1 MRLTKRL
8 NEPWFTLIALGLKK
22 VEGRLYKG
30 DFSTVSPDDT
40 IVWTNDDMG
49 FQRELRT
56 RVESVQR
63 YPTFRTFLQRE
74 TLNATLPTFGM
85 TSLGRGVNLYRKYVF
100 STAKRTSA
108 ITECWPSDWV
118 CCDERLNDFRKHAAV
133 VPVSLPERYQSF
145 QLLLHAVSEFRVFR
159 R

>member
-8 NEPWFTLIALGLKK
+8 NEPWFTLIALGMKK

-49 FQRELRT
+49 FRRELRT

-85 TSLGRGVNLYRKYVF
+85 TSLGRGVNLYRTFYSKENERHYGVL
-100 STAKRTSA
+100 A
-108 ITECWPSDWV
+108 I
-118 CCDERLNDFRKHAAV
+118 RLG
-133 VPVSLPERYQSF
+133 LP
-145 QLLLHAVSEFRVFR
+145 
-159 R
+159 

>member
-49 FQRELRT
+49 FRRELKT

-74 TLNATLPTFGM
+74 TLNATLPTYGM
-85 TSLGRGVNLYRKYVF
+85 SSLSRDVNLYRTFYSKENERHYGVL
-100 STAKRTSA
+100 A
-108 ITECWPSDWV
+108 I
-118 CCDERLNDFRKHAAV
+118 RLG
-133 VPVSLPERYQSF
+133 LP
-145 QLLLHAVSEFRVFR
+145 
-159 R
+159 